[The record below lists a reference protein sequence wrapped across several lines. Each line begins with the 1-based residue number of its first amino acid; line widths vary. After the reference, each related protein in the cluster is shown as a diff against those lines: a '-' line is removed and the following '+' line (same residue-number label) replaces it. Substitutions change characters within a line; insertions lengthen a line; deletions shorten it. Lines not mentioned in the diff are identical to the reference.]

1 MRAIKKPTL
10 LSDFDLQVDAILSD
24 LLFGASFFDLEVTEA
39 RADNP
44 APEIG
49 YSVGDA
55 RLNGRALLSARN
67 CGVELIYRLKDTRP
81 LLADEIAFWGRML
94 AKLAPPD
101 TEIVTHAPSSG
112 KRPDNEHLATLLA
125 QSCAAELNRPFAS
138 MFINHAPRGNRGS
151 WQTKLAEREANLYGY
166 TGPGNGTN
174 VLIVDDVVFTRS
186 TAYRCRDAAIEA
198 GDKCVFA
205 VLYRA

>member
-1 MRAIKKPTL
+1 MKRVNKPVL
-10 LSDFDLQVDAILSD
+10 LGDFDLRVDAILSD
-24 LLFGASFFDLEVTEA
+24 LLVDASFVGIEATEA
-39 RADNP
+39 QADNP

-49 YSVGDA
+49 YSVGDV

-81 LLADEIAFWGRML
+81 LLVDEISFWGRML

-125 QSCAAELNRPFAS
+125 QSCAAELNKPFAS
-138 MFINHAPRGNRGS
+138 MFINRSPRGNRGS
-151 WQTKLAEREANLYGY
+151 WQTKLAEREAN
-166 TGPGNGTN
+166 
-174 VLIVDDVVFTRS
+174 
-186 TAYRCRDAAIEA
+186 
-198 GDKCVFA
+198 
-205 VLYRA
+205 